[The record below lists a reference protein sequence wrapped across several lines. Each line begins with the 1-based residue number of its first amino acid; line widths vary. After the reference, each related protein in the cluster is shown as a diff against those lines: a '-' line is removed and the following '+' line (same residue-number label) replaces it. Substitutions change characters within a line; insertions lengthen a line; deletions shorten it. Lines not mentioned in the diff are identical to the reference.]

1 MKVSN
6 QIKNIKRGFETSN
19 HSFFTQ
25 IAEAVAKRIE
35 EDTGLKLVLQGKTA
49 AGAKIDAT
57 LMGQSSDPEKNGDI
71 EDRVRQTMQDLK
83 NPTALTD
90 LLR

>member
-6 QIKNIKRGFETSN
+6 QIKNVQKAFETSN
-19 HSFFTQ
+19 HAFFTK

-35 EDTGLKLVLQGKTA
+35 EDTGLRLVLQGKTA
-49 AGAKIDAT
+49 SGNKIDAT

-71 EDRVRQTMQDLK
+71 EERVRQTMQELK
-83 NPTALTD
+83 NPSALTG

>member
-1 MKVSN
+1 MKASN
-6 QIKNIKRGFETSN
+6 QIKRVRAGFETSN
-19 HSFFTQ
+19 HAFFTQ
-25 IAEAVAKRIE
+25 IAEGVAKKIE
-35 EDTGLKLVLQGKTA
+35 EDTGLRLVLQGKVA

-71 EDRVRQTMQDLK
+71 EERVRQTMQDLK
-83 NPTALTD
+83 NPTALTE